1 MVETKYI
8 VRIEFE
14 EIVSP
19 HVHSYMWI
27 INAPDIENEAAYIE
41 FMDKTTNTQ
50 LPDLLND
57 AELFELVKTCSCSLE
72 LVHF

>member
-19 HVHSYMWI
+19 HVHSYTWI

-57 AELFELVKTCSCSLE
+57 AEVFELVKTCSCSLE

>member
-14 EIVSP
+14 EIVSL
-19 HVHSYMWI
+19 HVHSYTWI